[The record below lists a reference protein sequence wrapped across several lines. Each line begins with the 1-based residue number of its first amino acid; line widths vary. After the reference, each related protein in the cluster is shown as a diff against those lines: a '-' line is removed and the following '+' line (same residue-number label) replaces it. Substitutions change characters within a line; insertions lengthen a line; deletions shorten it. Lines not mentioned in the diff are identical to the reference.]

1 MGVGERGEVTVE
13 VKPGPKKRR
22 RNGRFEM
29 NNDDDGNDH
38 DEVGSAKENLSYN
51 WAEMHEPKLIPASKG

>member
-1 MGVGERGEVTVE
+1 MGVGQRGEVTVE

-29 NNDDDGNDH
+29 NDDGDGSDH
-38 DEVGSAKENLSYN
+38 HEVGSAKENLSYN
-51 WAEMHEPKLIPASKG
+51 WAEMHEPKLVAASEG

>member
-1 MGVGERGEVTVE
+1 MGVGQRGEVTVE

-29 NNDDDGNDH
+29 NDDGDGNDH
-38 DEVGSAKENLSYN
+38 HEVGSAKEKLCYN
-51 WAEMHEPKLIPASKG
+51 WAEMHEPKLVAASEG